1 MHGCQKQI
9 TAFMKKSNI
18 LNYPNYH
25 VTSDGRVFNIKTGR
39 CLKYGENNKGRLQV
53 GLHRNGK
60 VAKKLVHQLVASAY
74 LPNPNN
80 LPCVMH
86 LDDNPLNNNVSNLQ
100 WGTQQENLAD
110 RDSKYRQAKGENNG
124 RSKISDKQRIEIQAK
139 YKTGKYTQRE
149 IGDYYG
155 LHHSQIS
162 HIVNSF
168 KQS

>member
-1 MHGCQKQI
+1 
-9 TAFMKKSNI
+9 MKKSNI

-25 VTSDGRVFNIKTGR
+25 ITVDGQVYNIKTGR
-39 CLKYGENNKGRLQV
+39 CLKPGKHEFGYPQVSLSKNGRTTRV
-53 GLHRNGK
+53 SVHR
-60 VAKKLVHQLVASAY
+60 LVAAAY
-74 LPNPNN
+74 ILNPNQ

-86 LDDNPLNNNVSNLQ
+86 LDDNPENCDISNLR
-100 WGTQQENLAD
+100 WGTQTENLAD

-149 IGDYYG
+149 IGNHYG
-155 LHHSQIS
+155 LHYSQIS